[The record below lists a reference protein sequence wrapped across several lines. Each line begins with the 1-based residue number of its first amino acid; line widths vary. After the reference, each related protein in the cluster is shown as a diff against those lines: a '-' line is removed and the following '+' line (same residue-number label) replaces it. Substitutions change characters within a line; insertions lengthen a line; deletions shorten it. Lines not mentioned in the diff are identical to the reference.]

1 MVSESREN
9 ISSQIVLGDLQGF
22 FEELLV
28 GTAEKQDQSVSPMAL
43 NYVAKL
49 LTHFHQVDNFFK
61 ADSGRLPVLA
71 DILAEAMA
79 ADSAR
84 RVSILR
90 RLGDTSLMMSG
101 YFREALNRRGMKQS
115 YYAQMGESAYSHLS
129 DLSETKNVFIEL
141 ADGFQVVADLL
152 AVISES
158 LRIQEYNALELLKFY
173 SSSKSDFAR
182 EKLKE
187 QGIIPMIPKE

>member
-1 MVSESREN
+1 MSESREN